1 MATDETTCCKSKP
14 LMAIEKKPLKKGG
27 FLSFVS
33 AALIILLPKCPFCI
47 AAYSGAFMMFYEV
60 DSASL
65 APIFTHLKPLLGLF
79 VLTSILL
86 NFKGRKSKIAVLIT
100 AAAFSLLLLEVYLN
114 VHLIPTWIIYLGFFF
129 GAWYNGNFVHF
140 YRFLKSKKNKAA
152 EGIDAS

>member
-1 MATDETTCCKSKP
+1 MH
-14 LMAIEKKPLKKGG
+14 KKPSKKGG

-60 DSASL
+60 DPASL
-65 APIFTHLKPLLGLF
+65 APIFTHVKPLLGLF

-86 NFKGRKSKIAVLIT
+86 NFKGRRSKVAVVIT
-100 AAAFSLLLLEVYLN
+100 VLAFSFLLLEVYLN
-114 VHLIPTWIIYLGFFF
+114 VHLIPSWIIYLGFFF

-140 YRFLKSKKNKAA
+140 YRFLKSKNN
-152 EGIDAS
+152 GSGQGVDA

>member
-1 MATDETTCCKSKP
+1 MAAKETACCKSKP
-14 LMAIEKKPLKKGG
+14 LLTIEKKPSKKGG
-27 FLSFVS
+27 FLSFIS

-86 NFKGRKSKIAVLIT
+86 NFKGRKSKVAVVIT
-100 AAAFSLLLLEVYLN
+100 SIAFSLLLLEVYLN
-114 VHLIPTWIIYLGFFF
+114 FHVIPTWIIYLGFFF

-140 YRFLKSKKNKAA
+140 YRFLKPKKRKAA
-152 EGIDAS
+152 DRVDA

>member
-1 MATDETTCCKSKP
+1 MATDETTCCKAKP
-14 LMAIEKKPLKKGG
+14 VMTIDKKPSKKGG

-65 APIFTHLKPLLGLF
+65 APIFTHIKPILGLF

-86 NFKGRKSKIAVLIT
+86 NFKGRKSKVAVMIT
-100 AAAFSLLLLEVYLN
+100 AASFSLLLLEVYLN
-114 VHLIPTWIIYLGFFF
+114 IHVIPTWIIYLGFFL

-140 YRFLKSKKNKAA
+140 YRFLKSKKSRAT
-152 EGIDAS
+152 EGVDA

>member
-27 FLSFVS
+27 FL
-33 AALIILLPKCPFCI
+33 
-47 AAYSGAFMMFYEV
+47 FYEV
-60 DSASL
+60 DSANL
-65 APIFTHLKPLLGLF
+65 APIFTHLKPWLGLF

-86 NFKGRKSKIAVLIT
+86 NFKGRKSKIAVVIT
-100 AAAFSLLLLEVYLN
+100 AAAFSLLLLEVYFN